1 MMKRF
6 KKMYIEITNRCN
18 LTCDFCPQSSRS
30 AQTMTTAFFQS
41 VLEKIKPYTDYL
53 YFHVMGE
60 PLMHPDL
67 ETMLDVSF
75 EHGFKVNLT
84 TNGTLIKR
92 IGPNIIQKQA
102 LRQINFSLHSC
113 LVNESKG
120 ADIGEY
126 LTDILDFAKTAF
138 REKGP
143 IICMRLWNVKENGDV
158 SANRDIL
165 ERIGREFDC
174 VAALSDHAKLFD
186 GVKIADRIF
195 LNCAVEFDWP
205 GLDKNDIG
213 DKGFCLGLRD
223 QLAILADGTVVPCCL
238 DAQGEIDL
246 GNIMEQTL
254 EDILQERRTRAL
266 YDGFSKRMVVEKL
279 CRTCGYR
286 KRFDRKS
293 SYLKDS
299 QTGE

>member
-1 MMKRF
+1 MKRF

-18 LTCDFCPQSSRS
+18 LTCGFCPQSSRP
-30 AQTMTTAFFQS
+30 AQTMTPAFFQS

-53 YFHVMGE
+53 YLHVMGE

-92 IGPNIIQKQA
+92 IGPNIIKKPA

-120 ADIGEY
+120 AGASEY
-126 LTDILDFAKTAF
+126 LTDVIDFAKTAF
-138 REKGP
+138 HEKGP
-143 IICMRLWNVKENGDV
+143 IICLRLWNAKENGDV
-158 SANRDIL
+158 SANGDIL

-174 VAALSDHAKLFD
+174 VAALIDRAKLFD
-186 GVKIADRIF
+186 GVKIADKIF

-205 GLDKNDIG
+205 GIDKKDNG
-213 DKGFCLGLRD
+213 REGFCLGLRD
-223 QLAILADGTVVPCCL
+223 QLAVLVDGTVVPCCL
-238 DAQGEIDL
+238 DARGEIAL
-246 GNIMEQTL
+246 GNIG
-254 EDILQERRTRAL
+254 LQSVEEIVQSPRARAV
-266 YDGFSKRMVVEKL
+266 YEGFSKRMVVEEL
-279 CRTCGYR
+279 CRRCGFR
-286 KRFDRKS
+286 LRFGRF
-293 SYLKDS
+293 
-299 QTGE
+299 